1 MFYNGIFISEASLS
15 VNAGAQRGAIRLA
28 IRSFGRG
35 TTGEWEGITE
45 DSGVQWVK
53 TLITLKRNTCVH

>member
-1 MFYNGIFISEASLS
+1 MS
-15 VNAGAQRGAIRLA
+15 VKAGARHGAIRLA

-35 TTGEWEGITE
+35 TAGEWEGITE

>member
-1 MFYNGIFISEASLS
+1 MS

-53 TLITLKRNTCVH
+53 TLITLKRNICVH